1 MGSTGESEV
10 PCASVEEIITS
21 AKPAIS
27 SRNGRGRIGVA
38 VPGGFRVFSALVPS
52 FPKYHGFVAQGV
64 FNVGWIRILCGT
76 KCQVVEQLPDSN
88 KTLSI

>member
-1 MGSTGESEV
+1 MNV
-10 PCASVEEIITS
+10 
-21 AKPAIS
+21 
-27 SRNGRGRIGVA
+27 VA
-38 VPGGFRVFSALVPS
+38 ALWLQNRHAFRVFSALVPS
-52 FPKYHGFVAQGV
+52 FPKYHGFVVQGV